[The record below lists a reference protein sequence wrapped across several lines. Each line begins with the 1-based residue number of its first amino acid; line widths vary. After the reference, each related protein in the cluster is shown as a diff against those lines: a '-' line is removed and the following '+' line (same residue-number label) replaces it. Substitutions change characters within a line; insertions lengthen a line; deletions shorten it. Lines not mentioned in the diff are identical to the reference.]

1 MAKTIPCTVYA
12 LTKTNAM
19 FAGLKHCATAKYGTT
34 GFSVYTLLNLMESCS
49 LDLSEFK
56 KQVKLHIPSLSDEET
71 VFPYK
76 RLENVARR
84 VGRQSLNRIEK
95 LIGKYHNADI
105 YPASWWRD
113 PKTLLQGPRHKKGQ
127 QCMSSATE
135 QELFVAR
142 VLREAELAFQVILSE
157 PEKASPL
164 AIRKAWD
171 KVDIPVA
178 RRTLLRESAGKFHK
192 LFERSSGLQWS
203 PAETEHLVEAFA
215 NGSEPE
221 VGPPEKW
228 VVVRQ
233 LVKKRKHEQQA
244 SELASLKVQREALEA
259 KLTESQ
265 ENSMQQAATHLAMLK
280 TVLMETWEQTKEQT
294 GVLVQEALQKL
305 SQSTQRLQN
314 SIQSEVDGRY
324 SVMEIRKTATDLP
337 AQWQKLIRDTSSK
350 VMMF

>member
-1 MAKTIPCTVYA
+1 MCPCTE
-12 LTKTNAM
+12 
-19 FAGLKHCATAKYGTT
+19 AK
-34 GFSVYTLLNLMESCS
+34 
-49 LDLSEFK
+49 
-56 KQVKLHIPSLSDEET
+56 
-71 VFPYK
+71 
-76 RLENVARR
+76 
-84 VGRQSLNRIEK
+84 
-95 LIGKYHNADI
+95 
-105 YPASWWRD
+105 
-113 PKTLLQGPRHKKGQ
+113 
-127 QCMSSATE
+127 
-135 QELFVAR
+135 
-142 VLREAELAFQVILSE
+142 AELAFQVILSE

-192 LFERSSGLQWS
+192 LFERSSGFQWS

-314 SIQSEVDGRY
+314 SIQSEVLRFVVGG
-324 SVMEIRKTATDLP
+324 VGVGGGLG
-337 AQWQKLIRDTSSK
+337 
-350 VMMF
+350 